1 MTGADLLCA
10 ISAADE
16 KYANDSC
23 QFSVVAAA
31 IKADRKKNLQRF
43 AAIGIAAVL
52 CIAVFGAV
60 KSMPQFFKVFTPSD
74 TTTIQ
79 TPNWNDPTATTLP
92 PAITS
97 QENSTAEDVGSTHSE
112 DQVSTTKNGNEH
124 PAASTEN
131 PTRPEPTSIADRQE
145 PSAQPPQTEVPSTT
159 KKADITTEPPMES
172 VPSSPSA
179 EPSSVVAT
187 TIVNQEEP
195 QNVYQDVIVDYSTA
209 KSYFNHSIVPCSR
222 NDFNGY
228 SVLLVSPD
236 GNINGGETNC
246 LSVTY
251 LFTNGS
257 IDLRDQDRTGEIYP
271 TGNSYSYEGQT
282 FYVHTPEFNGDRIR
296 VEYFPT
302 GGIGIAYQA
311 FFGDGTDINDI
322 MDMIISLE
330 L

>member
-16 KYANDSC
+16 KYANDSG

-60 KSMPQFFKVFTPSD
+60 KSMPQFFKMFTPSD

-97 QENSTAEDVGSTHSE
+97 QENSTEEDVGSTHSE

-145 PSAQPPQTEVPSTT
+145 PSVQTPQTEVPSTT
-159 KKADITTEPPMES
+159 KKADTPTVPSMES

-195 QNVYQDVIVDYSTA
+195 QTVYQDVTVDHETA
-209 KSYFNHSIVPCSR
+209 KMYFKHPIVPCNR

-228 SVLLVSPD
+228 NVLLGSPD
-236 GNINGGETNC
+236 GNINSSETTC

-271 TGNSYSYEGQT
+271 TGNSYSYDGRT
-282 FYVHTPEFNGDRIR
+282 FYVHTPEFNGDPLR
-296 VEYFPT
+296 VAYFPT
-302 GGIGIAYQA
+302 GSSGIAYQA
-311 FFGDGTDINDI
+311 SFGSNTDVNLI
-322 MDMIISLE
+322 MDIIISLE